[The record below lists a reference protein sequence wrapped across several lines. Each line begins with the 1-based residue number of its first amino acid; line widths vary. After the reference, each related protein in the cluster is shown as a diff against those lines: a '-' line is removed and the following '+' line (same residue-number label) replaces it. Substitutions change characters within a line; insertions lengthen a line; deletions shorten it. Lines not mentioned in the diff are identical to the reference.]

1 MRDRDYSW
9 KSDVAVMC
17 GSGKQGISLSTVN
30 HMISFI
36 EIDCTRDC
44 AGTPSALKTL

>member
-1 MRDRDYSW
+1 MRDKDPSW
-9 KSDVAVMC
+9 KGDGAVMC
-17 GSGKQGISLSTVN
+17 GSVKQGISLSTVN
-30 HMISFI
+30 HMTSFI